1 MKKILLLIDHENLSD
16 ATLGFISQLNKQERI
31 LVSGVF
37 LPHYYYNHVL
47 NYGVLAGE
55 GIISFPVQDE
65 NQASLA
71 KGISRFEEFCS
82 THNISYRVQ
91 KDLLD
96 FALPALKKETR
107 FADLVILNAGIFSVL
122 GPDNFEMLRKFLHGS
137 ECPCLVVPEDGNFPY
152 ENILAYDG
160 SDEAVYAMK
169 QFCYLFP
176 QMARNETR
184 LVYVDENEMKD
195 FPERHCIIELAT
207 QHFPRLRMEKLK
219 MNPKKNFSN
228 WISERKGAM
237 LISGS
242 FSRSILSEIF
252 SSSFVD
258 DIIKKQIVPVFIA
271 HK

>member
-37 LPHYYYNHVL
+37 MPHYYYNHVL

-55 GIISFPVQDE
+55 GIVSFPVQEE
-65 NQASLA
+65 NKAALD
-71 KGISRFEEFCS
+71 KGIARFEQFCAAN
-82 THNISYRVQ
+82 NIACKVQ
-91 KDLLD
+91 KELLD

-107 FADLVILNAGIFSVL
+107 FADLVILNAGIFSAL

-137 ECPCLVVPEDGNFPY
+137 ECACLVLPDEAAFPY

-160 SDEAVYAMK
+160 SDEAVYALK

-176 QMARNETR
+176 QMSRNETM

-195 FPERHCIIELAT
+195 FPERACIIELAS
-207 QHFPRLRMEKLK
+207 QHFPRLRMEKLQ

-228 WISERKGAM
+228 WVSEKKGAM

-242 FSRSILSEIF
+242 FTRSVLSEIF

-258 DIIKKQIVPVFIA
+258 DIIKKQMLPVFIA